1 MTELLTDR
9 LELRRWREADLD
21 EHAALIA
28 DPAVNR
34 YIGGPT
40 GRDAAWRQIAIFM
53 GHREMRGWTSS
64 PLIERASGRLIG
76 RAGLWQPEG
85 WPGLEV
91 GWVVAPSAWNQGYAT
106 EIGRAVRDFAFHQLG
121 IEHLISVIGPDNH
134 ASIRVAEKI
143 GSTFEREVDMG
154 GTPQVI
160 YGQRFS
166 TGARGTVSPRHDP
179 AASSP

>member
-9 LELRRWREADLD
+9 LELRRWTEADLD

-28 DPAVNR
+28 DPDVNR

-40 GRDAAWRQIAIFM
+40 DRDAAWRQIAIFM

-64 PLIERASGRLIG
+64 PLIERESGRMIG
-76 RAGLWQPEG
+76 RAGLWRPEG
-85 WPGLEV
+85 WPGIEV
-91 GWVVAPSAWNQGYAT
+91 GWIVAPHAWNRGYAT
-106 EIGRAVRDFAFHQLG
+106 EIGQAVRDHAFEHLG
-121 IEHLISVIGPDNH
+121 IEHLISVIGADNL

-143 GSTFEREVDMG
+143 GSTFEQKFDLG

-160 YGQRFS
+160 YGQRAPS
-166 TGARGTVSPRHDP
+166 A
-179 AASSP
+179 